1 MEIRYKGIVHNILND
16 APFIGAVIIA
26 NGCSMPC
33 PDCINEHLKDDSL
46 TMMASP
52 EAIIRSVR
60 RNGLNQGIILSGL
73 EWTEQSGEMIALVQA
88 ALAAKLEV
96 IIYTHHDEAAFFK
109 IAPELAKL
117 PIYVKFGLYDA
128 ALKSD
133 NHYSHTVKL
142 ATTNQYIRYLGSA
155 DD

>member
-1 MEIRYKGIVHNILND
+1 MVIRYKGVVHNILND

-33 PDCINEHLKDDSL
+33 ADCINEHLKDDSL
-46 TMMASP
+46 TMIASP
-52 EAIIRSVR
+52 EAIIRSIR

-73 EWTEQSGEMIALVQA
+73 EWTEQPEEMTALVKA

-96 IIYTHHDEAAFFK
+96 IVYTHHEETAFFK
-109 IAPELAKL
+109 IAPALQTL

-133 NHYSHTVKL
+133 DHYSMTVKL
-142 ATTNQYIRYLGSA
+142 ATTNQYIRYFG
-155 DD
+155 